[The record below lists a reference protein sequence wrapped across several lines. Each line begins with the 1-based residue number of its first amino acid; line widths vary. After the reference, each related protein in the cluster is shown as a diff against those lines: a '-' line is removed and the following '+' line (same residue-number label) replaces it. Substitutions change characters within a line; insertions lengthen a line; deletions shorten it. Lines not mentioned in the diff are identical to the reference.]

1 MGFNLNIPAKS
12 FVVNNFCILWPTL
25 SSILRSYGVKTGRTL
40 VPVAR
45 LAEYFVPGAK
55 IAADALELSSDYL
68 DQAIRHPTTAE
79 TKAEISR
86 RISKLGISFII
97 ILDDLDRLE
106 PTQAVEVV
114 RLVRSVA
121 DFPNVTY
128 LMCYDREI
136 LSHAL
141 STGLNLSDGDQY
153 LQKIVQLTFTVP
165 LPEPFDLRKNFLE
178 HALEIFSN
186 VTLETAKGE
195 MLDDLKRA
203 VSCEGAGL
211 RTPREVKL
219 ALNGIRF
226 IYPAVFED
234 VYFPDLCRLHLI
246 KTVNPRLYKWLEEYL
261 SVHSV
266 LATRD
271 AYLRDGE
278 KAKLGEQLG
287 EILPSDDADSIESI
301 GEFERFIPG
310 VIASN
315 VAKDR
320 VFNSTSMVEVHD
332 LVTKRR
338 LGSPIHYR
346 YYFALTAPKTVIPEK
361 EFSRILVLAREVPN
375 ELTSELSRLASERR
389 ISGRTWF
396 EHILDR
402 LDSDRVAALDAP
414 TVYGLVVA
422 ISDAMDAVLKIE
434 NQPRPFSVSIDR
446 IARGA
451 VESCLLQLRSV
462 DKNMFISAAEYLATQ
477 CVSINWTVGTF
488 FRDQIWSH
496 GLVGDQEKPPE
507 NWIFTSEELEKL
519 LLLLRDIVAKEETQD
534 EIDDLP
540 DVASY
545 LFGWKDLS
553 GQEAVRNWA
562 KKFTESDEGFLGFLD
577 HLRSWAMSDRVYHPL
592 QESSVSAF
600 LDWNLTLK
608 RLKNLKN
615 SKFNK
620 KVAELEMAIQQS
632 RH

>member
-1 MGFNLNIPAKS
+1 MS
-12 FVVNNFCILWPTL
+12 F
-25 SSILRSYGVKTGRTL
+25 
-40 VPVAR
+40 
-45 LAEYFVPGAK
+45 
-55 IAADALELSSDYL
+55 
-68 DQAIRHPTTAE
+68 
-79 TKAEISR
+79 
-86 RISKLGISFII
+86 
-97 ILDDLDRLE
+97 
-106 PTQAVEVV
+106 
-114 RLVRSVA
+114 
-121 DFPNVTY
+121 
-128 LMCYDREI
+128 
-136 LSHAL
+136 
-141 STGLNLSDGDQY
+141 
-153 LQKIVQLTFTVP
+153 
-165 LPEPFDLRKNFLE
+165 
-178 HALEIFSN
+178 
-186 VTLETAKGE
+186 AKG
-195 MLDDLKRA
+195 
-203 VSCEGAGL
+203 S
-211 RTPREVKL
+211 
-219 ALNGIRF
+219 
-226 IYPAVFED
+226 
-234 VYFPDLCRLHLI
+234 
-246 KTVNPRLYKWLEEYL
+246 
-261 SVHSV
+261 
-266 LATRD
+266 
-271 AYLRDGE
+271 
-278 KAKLGEQLG
+278 
-287 EILPSDDADSIESI
+287 
-301 GEFERFIPG
+301 
-310 VIASN
+310 
-315 VAKDR
+315 
-320 VFNSTSMVEVHD
+320 
-332 LVTKRR
+332 
-338 LGSPIHYR
+338 
-346 YYFALTAPKTVIPEK
+346 PEK

-562 KKFTESDEGFLGFLD
+562 MKFTENDEGFLGFLD
-577 HLRSWAMSDRVYHPL
+577 HLRSWAMSDRIYHPL